1 MASTTSECSDCSGSA
16 AIVSVLAAAV
26 ILAAIAALLYSARVP
41 VYTSRVPVYT
51 SRVSSRANEP
61 FIALPPS
68 SSDDSLPAPRSPCH
82 GGTCNRHMSGATY
95 SSVHGKDA
103 HTNNSQLF
111 AAPVRMKD
119 GMNVANGVV
128 KVGGAVRIG
137 PLDVNTQAKELLDMS
152 QKVQE
157 LRARVDRVTV

>member
-1 MASTTSECSDCSGSA
+1 MASTTSECSDCSGSE
-16 AIVSVLAAAV
+16 AIVSVLAAAG
-26 ILAAIAALLYSARVP
+26 ILAAIAALLYTERVPVYSARVP
-41 VYTSRVPVYT
+41 A
-51 SRVSSRANEP
+51 RANEP

-68 SSDDSLPAPRSPCH
+68 SPGDSLPALRSPCH

-137 PLDVNTQAKELLDMS
+137 PLYVNTQAKELLDMS